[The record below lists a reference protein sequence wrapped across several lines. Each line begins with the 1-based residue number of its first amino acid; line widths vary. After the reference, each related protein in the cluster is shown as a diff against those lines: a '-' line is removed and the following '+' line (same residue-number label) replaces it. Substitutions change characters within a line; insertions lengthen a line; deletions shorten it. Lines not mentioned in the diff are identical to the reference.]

1 MNTNRYNKIKTSM
14 PDSVR
19 MKLEH
24 IKRYLDEGKAA
35 ALVGAGFSKNA
46 WMPEATEMKDWNA
59 LGIDF
64 YRRLYGEPQERDLRF
79 QNPINLATQVEASF
93 GRHELDDLIQQS
105 LPDDVILPS
114 RLHVDLLNL
123 GWRDLFTTNYDTLL
137 ERAAAILNKKGERA
151 YSIIS
156 NDQEIGINS
165 PPFLMKLHGDI
176 NTTNSI
182 IITEEDY
189 FET

>member
-1 MNTNRYNKIKTSM
+1 MIQIQSVSM

-24 IKRYLDEGKAA
+24 IKRYLDEGKAS

-46 WMPEATEMKDWNA
+46 RMPEAAEMRKIGMHWA
-59 LGIDF
+59 LISIVGF
-64 YRRLYGEPQERDLRF
+64 MVTHRRRDLRF

-123 GWRDLFTTNYDTLL
+123 GL
-137 ERAAAILNKKGERA
+137 A
-151 YSIIS
+151 
-156 NDQEIGINS
+156 
-165 PPFLMKLHGDI
+165 
-176 NTTNSI
+176 
-182 IITEEDY
+182 
-189 FET
+189 